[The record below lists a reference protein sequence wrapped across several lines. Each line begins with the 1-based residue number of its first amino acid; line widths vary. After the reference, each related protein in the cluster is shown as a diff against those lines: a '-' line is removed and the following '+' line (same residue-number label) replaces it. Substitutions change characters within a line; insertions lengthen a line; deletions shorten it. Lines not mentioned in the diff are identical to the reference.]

1 MKTFLKKQNLN
12 DGDIE
17 KITEKC
23 MNSNFQEEDYKR
35 LKRTIHFFLKNIP
48 PKIYT
53 RMVNKEEAL
62 LTVTLEEIHVRF
74 RDLHNLGYESKSIF
88 KMISI
93 NPKILINPLVYV
105 TDILNYFH
113 RTKHNKISRKRV
125 LGMTREMPDV
135 FDYTIEEIDKRIR
148 DLQKLG
154 FNDAQATHLFLNYPH
169 IIKKTNTFVES
180 YIEML
185 LSLGYTYKEALNILS
200 MSRNIFKKSP
210 EVVKAKLEFLISIG
224 LKEAAL
230 TNEFALIQSL
240 EMFQAKYTFLLDKGY
255 YTPALIKAF
264 IFESSSRYKEHFLV
278 STKEIMVIYKARQEL
293 TSDRAKKLE
302 EVTE

>member
-1 MKTFLKKQNLN
+1 
-12 DGDIE
+12 
-17 KITEKC
+17 
-23 MNSNFQEEDYKR
+23 
-35 LKRTIHFFLKNIP
+35 
-48 PKIYT
+48 
-53 RMVNKEEAL
+53 MVNKEEAL
-62 LTVTLEEIHVRF
+62 LAMTLEEILARF
-74 RDLHNLGYESKSIF
+74 RDLQSLGYESKSLF
-88 KMISI
+88 KIISI
-93 NPKILINPLVYV
+93 NPKILINPLEYV

-113 RTKHNKISRKRV
+113 KTKHNKITRKKV
-125 LGMTREMPDV
+125 LGMTREMPDI
-135 FDYTIEEIDKRIR
+135 FDYTIEEIDERIK

-154 FNDAQATHLFLNYPH
+154 FNETQALHLFLNYPH
-169 IIKKTNTFVES
+169 IIKKPNIFVES

-185 LSLGYTYKEALNILS
+185 LTLKYTHKEALIVLS

-210 EVVKAKLEFLISIG
+210 EVVKGKLEFLISIG
-224 LKEAAL
+224 LKDAVL

-240 EMFQAKYTFLLDKGY
+240 EMFQAKYDFLLDKGY

-278 STKEIMVIYKARQEL
+278 STKEIMVIYKARREL